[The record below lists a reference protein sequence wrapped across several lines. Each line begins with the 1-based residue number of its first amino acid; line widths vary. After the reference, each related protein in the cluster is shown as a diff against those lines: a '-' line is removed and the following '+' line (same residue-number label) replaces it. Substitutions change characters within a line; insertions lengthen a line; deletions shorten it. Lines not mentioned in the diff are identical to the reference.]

1 MSAAGYISGRSVSF
15 YESRVGCE
23 PWSRMRRTG
32 EPTALSLYHV
42 MASVAVPFLF
52 PPVSL
57 GDEYY
62 GDGAMRE
69 ANPFSAAIHLGAH
82 RLLVVGTRN
91 EGRPQTPLQS
101 DGAAQHVTERGDG
114 APGTAQHRSRGTGL
128 FGRRAE

>member
-1 MSAAGYISGRSVSF
+1 
-15 YESRVGCE
+15 
-23 PWSRMRRTG
+23 
-32 EPTALSLYHV
+32 
-42 MASVAVPFLF
+42 MASGAVPFLF

-91 EGRPQTPLQS
+91 DARPQTPLPPVCPTFGQIFGYMLDALFS
-101 DGAAQHVTERGDG
+101 DGLYADLERLTQINRIVDRVGPLS
-114 APGTAQHRSRGTGL
+114 AV
-128 FGRRAE
+128 AESGVQLKRIDIL